1 MRLQSPWHPRL
12 AEIDGSPAERL
23 DAALSQDILSGAL
36 PVGARLPAQR
46 DLAWRLGIGLGTVT
60 KAYAMLER
68 RGLLRS
74 ERGAGTFVAATA
86 ARHGDFIDL
95 SRNVPPSAVGERLPG
110 RTLAALARRIDAE
123 MLSTYPPVAGHP
135 RFRNELAR
143 WFRRLGMEADPAC
156 LLLTG
161 GAQHALAV
169 ALTTVCGP
177 GGTLVVEA
185 QTYPGVLALARH
197 LGLRVVGVAMDGQGM
212 RPDALDEALDEA
224 LGRALKDAGGGGTAV
239 YLTPTMQNPTTGS
252 MDRGRR
258 DAIVALCRA
267 RDVVLIEDD
276 VYRLVPEPDFPPLA
290 SLAPERVFYV
300 NSLSKTLNPALRI
313 GGLVVPPA
321 WFERAEAALH
331 ASGLM
336 ISPLGCAVM
345 EQWVLD
351 GTAEAIGAAIREE
364 ARRRRALASA
374 ILGPALRE
382 ARHVGYHVWLPL
394 APPLAAALEVA
405 ARALGV
411 LVTPPEST
419 RATSTL
425 TAPDPAAS
433 GVRLCIGGPAP
444 DDLEAAL
451 RAIAGLLGNLGA
463 PAPTR
468 PVLA

>member
-212 RPDALDEALDEA
+212 RPEALDEA

-321 WFERAEAALH
+321 WFDRAEAALH

-345 EQWVLD
+345 EHWVLD

-364 ARRRRALASA
+364 ARRRRALASV

-382 ARHVGYHVWLPL
+382 ARHVGYHVWLPM

-411 LVTPPEST
+411 LVTPPQST
-419 RATSTL
+419 QAAPDGA
-425 TAPDPAAS
+425 APDPAAS

-463 PAPTR
+463 PAR

>member
-1 MRLQSPWHPRL
+1 MRLRSPWHPRL

-212 RPDALDEALDEA
+212 RPEALDEALDEA

-252 MDRGRR
+252 MDRDRR

-405 ARALGV
+405 ARALCF

-419 RATSTL
+419 RADAPQP
-425 TAPDPAAS
+425 APDPAAS

-451 RAIAGLLGNLGA
+451 RALAGLLGNLGA
-463 PAPTR
+463 PAR